1 MADHLIIDK
10 WLVKSVP
17 LFQLLHSSSLLFLG
31 IHSGLAFSLSSAVG
45 AIIDFLMIG
54 VLT

>member
-10 WLVKSVP
+10 RLVKSVP
-17 LFQLLHSSSLLFLG
+17 LFQHLHGSPLLFLG

-45 AIIDFLMIG
+45 DVLDFLIIG